1 MSESTPSNWQKTLLQ
16 HNATVAD
23 AISCLND
30 SMLQI
35 VLVVDEQS
43 SLIGTITDGD
53 IRRSM
58 LKGIKI
64 SDTVENIINS
74 NPLVIST
81 SMKRD
86 SVLQLMQVN
95 KIHQLPVVDQDRKVV
110 GLHLWN
116 KLMATEVR
124 HNTMIIMAGGKGTR
138 LRPYTE
144 NCPKPMIHVAGKPML
159 ERIIERAKQDGF
171 GHFILSIHYLGH
183 MIEDYFEDG
192 SKWGVKIE
200 YLREDSPLGTA
211 GALSLLSNLPTLP
224 VLITNGDVL
233 TDIRYSEIIDFHHR
247 HYARATMAV
256 RQHQWE
262 HPFGVVKTDGVDI
275 IGFEEKP
282 ISYSHINAGIY
293 VLEPSVFSSLN
304 ENEYC
309 DMPTLFARLK
319 DNNHRTIVYPMHEPW
334 LDVGRHDDL
343 ELANKTLSK

>member
-1 MSESTPSNWQKTLLQ
+1 
-16 HNATVAD
+16 
-23 AISCLND
+23 
-30 SMLQI
+30 
-35 VLVVDEQS
+35 
-43 SLIGTITDGD
+43 
-53 IRRSM
+53 M

-200 YLREDSPLGTA
+200 YWHA
-211 GALSLLSNLPTLP
+211 
-224 VLITNGDVL
+224 
-233 TDIRYSEIIDFHHR
+233 
-247 HYARATMAV
+247 
-256 RQHQWE
+256 Q
-262 HPFGVVKTDGVDI
+262 
-275 IGFEEKP
+275 
-282 ISYSHINAGIY
+282 
-293 VLEPSVFSSLN
+293 
-304 ENEYC
+304 
-309 DMPTLFARLK
+309 
-319 DNNHRTIVYPMHEPW
+319 
-334 LDVGRHDDL
+334 VG
-343 ELANKTLSK
+343 

>member
-1 MSESTPSNWQKTLLQ
+1 MSENTPNNWQKTILQ
-16 HNATVAD
+16 QDAIVAD

-35 VLVVDEQS
+35 VLVVDKQG

-64 SDTVENIINS
+64 SDRVESVINS
-74 NPLVIST
+74 NPLIIST
-81 SMKRD
+81 SMARD

-95 KIHQLPVVDQDRKVV
+95 KIHQLPVVDKDRKVV

-116 KLMATEVR
+116 KLVAPEALQ
-124 HNTMIIMAGGKGTR
+124 NTMIIMAGGKGTR

-171 GHFILSIHYLGH
+171 SHFILSIHYLGH

-211 GALSLLSNLPTLP
+211 GALSLISNLPTLP

-233 TDIRYSEIIDFHHR
+233 TDIRYSEIIEFHNR
-247 HYARATMAV
+247 HHARATMAV

-262 HPFGVVKTDGVDI
+262 HPFGVVKTEGVDI
-275 IGFEEKP
+275 TGFDEKP

-293 VLEPSVFSSLN
+293 VLEPSVFNSLN

-343 ELANKTLSK
+343 ELANKTLSS